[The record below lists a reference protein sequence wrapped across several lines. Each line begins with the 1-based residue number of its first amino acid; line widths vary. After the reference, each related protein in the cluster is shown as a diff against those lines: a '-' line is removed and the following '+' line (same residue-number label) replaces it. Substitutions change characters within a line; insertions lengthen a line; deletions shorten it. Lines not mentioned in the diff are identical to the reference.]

1 MSKATFMIVALALCA
16 SSTSACWAGGTTT
29 APFCIGNQCCH
40 GCGDQTCYSYNPPK
54 SRKLTKTVKTDM
66 PKKVTSS
73 LSLKGVMMAEFTPA
87 VQDKLEKRLAKFY
100 GTCPTCVEI
109 TNVTAA
115 TARGRR
121 LAAGSGITF
130 GVVIYTED
138 DTAVKNKSNT
148 VTEAMVKTA
157 IADSFLD
164 AGVTAPATIDADVP
178 TAGFGSSMQTEA
190 NQELLRKNL
199 RSPAARALT
208 TDGSQKDDAGSAS
221 RRLNGCDTVCSA
233 AKAGA
238 YANCSIHCESVQC
251 LCYISAA
258 KAYSACTLACH
269 HSGKL

>member
-1 MSKATFMIVALALCA
+1 
-16 SSTSACWAGGTTT
+16 
-29 APFCIGNQCCH
+29 
-40 GCGDQTCYSYNPPK
+40 
-54 SRKLTKTVKTDM
+54 M

-73 LSLKGVMMAEFTPA
+73 LSLKGVTMAEFTPA

-115 TARGRR
+115 TATSGSRRR

-138 DTAVKNKSNT
+138 DTAVKNKANT

-164 AGVTAPATIDADVP
+164 AGVTAPATLDADVP
-178 TAGFGSSMQTEA
+178 TDGFGSSMQVEA

-199 RSPAARALT
+199 RSPA
-208 TDGSQKDDAGSAS
+208 
-221 RRLNGCDTVCSA
+221 
-233 AKAGA
+233 
-238 YANCSIHCESVQC
+238 
-251 LCYISAA
+251 
-258 KAYSACTLACH
+258 
-269 HSGKL
+269 GKL

>member
-1 MSKATFMIVALALCA
+1 MVVALALCA
-16 SSTSACWAGGTTT
+16 ASTSACWSPGTLT
-29 APFCIGNQCCH
+29 APFCAGNQCCH
-40 GCGDQTCYSYNPPK
+40 GCTQDTFAEGVCTPK
-54 SRKLTKTVKTDM
+54 HRKLTKTVKTDM

-73 LSLKGVMMAEFTPA
+73 LSLKGVTMAEFTPA

-138 DTAVKNKSNT
+138 DTAVKNKANT
-148 VTEAMVKTA
+148 ATEAMVKTA

-164 AGVTAPATIDADVP
+164 AGVTPPATLDADVP
-178 TAGFGSSMQTEA
+178 TAGFGSSMQVEA

-199 RSPAARALT
+199 RSPA
-208 TDGSQKDDAGSAS
+208 
-221 RRLNGCDTVCSA
+221 
-233 AKAGA
+233 
-238 YANCSIHCESVQC
+238 
-251 LCYISAA
+251 
-258 KAYSACTLACH
+258 
-269 HSGKL
+269 GKL